1 MNELLPVSLSLRV
14 ILPRSLLV
22 EAEVA
27 EVSLPGLEGYLG
39 ILPGHRPLVI
49 ALGAGNLTYKQEST
63 EEDISIR
70 GGYAEIYP
78 DSVLVFT
85 ELLNDEDQETLE
97 D

>member
-1 MNELLPVSLSLRV
+1 MNERLPASLNLRV

-27 EVSLPGLEGYLG
+27 EVSLPGLDGYLG

-49 ALGAGNLTYKQEST
+49 ALGVGSITYKHDST
-63 EEDISIR
+63 EEAISIQ
-70 GGYAEIYP
+70 GGYAEIFP

-85 ELLNDEDQETLE
+85 ELSKDEDYETSE